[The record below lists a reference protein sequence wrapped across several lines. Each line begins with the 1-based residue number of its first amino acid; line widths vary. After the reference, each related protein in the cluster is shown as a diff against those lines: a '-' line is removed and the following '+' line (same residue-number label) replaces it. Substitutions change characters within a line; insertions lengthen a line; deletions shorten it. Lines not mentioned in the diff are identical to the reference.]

1 MEKVTKKVLKDL
13 KLRYEYAFDIVVN
26 TYRCLLYG
34 IIYKEVRSHYDAEDV
49 LVNTFQKMWD
59 NVDVIELN
67 VEKFKNWLI
76 TIAYNEAKNFK
87 KGKNIYSEY
96 VQNNE
101 DLVMETLYDTDSIY
115 LSLYLED
122 IKKCLSDDEYKIL
135 IYKEI
140 DNMSYLEIS
149 KIMKYTD
156 KTIKTYHLKAMKVV
170 RRYFKGDLDE

>member
-1 MEKVTKKVLKDL
+1 
-13 KLRYEYAFDIVVN
+13 
-26 TYRCLLYG
+26 
-34 IIYKEVRSHYDAEDV
+34 
-49 LVNTFQKMWD
+49 MWD

-76 TIAYNEAKNFK
+76 TIAYNEARNYK

-101 DLVMETLYDTDSIY
+101 DLVMETIYDTDSIY

-122 IKKCLSDDEYKIL
+122 IKKCLSDVEYQIL

-140 DNMSYLEIS
+140 NNMSYLEIS